1 MSEGI
6 IKIYLIIVIAG
17 GLCGMIAGLV
27 IGLSKRDRPSG
38 LRWKTFLRGILTVI
52 SGCCFLTLLI
62 LGKLGMWTAFLSVG
76 ALLILQEYLLFFVQK
91 VSSRRDHH
99 AELKEN

>member
-1 MSEGI
+1 MSEGT

-17 GLCGMIAGLV
+17 GFCGIIAGLV
-27 IGLSKRDRPSG
+27 IGFSKQARPPG
-38 LRWKTFLRGILTVI
+38 LRWKTFLRGILTAMAG
-52 SGCCFLTLLI
+52 GCSLTLLI

-91 VSSRRDHH
+91 VSSRRDHPS
-99 AELKEN
+99 ELKGK